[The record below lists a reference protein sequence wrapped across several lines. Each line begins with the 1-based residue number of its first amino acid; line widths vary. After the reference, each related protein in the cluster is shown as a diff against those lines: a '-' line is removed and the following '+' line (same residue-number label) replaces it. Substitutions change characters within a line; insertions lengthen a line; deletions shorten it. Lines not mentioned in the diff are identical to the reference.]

1 MVTMTETLLTHD
13 AGVSAFE
20 DAGGVVS
27 TDDDDGIS
35 FHWDEKHVVR
45 VDAPSDL
52 QGAFDTDRFYKVEDA
67 TIARPIKQAY
77 LVGDDIE
84 WYKKP
89 ADELRK
95 AAWSFDNKPFTLG
108 HPDTGMVKDVSD
120 IHGFWR
126 NVHYVDDED
135 RLNADLY
142 VPANDDEALDWLEGH
157 SDVSVGFYNRVH
169 SDYDGDTGDLTD
181 DDVDGFQ
188 VDMYGNHVAGV
199 KQGRCSGE
207 DGCGLDDQSHGEV
220 VADASTV
227 FERERGMTENEEMF
241 SEGDR
246 VKWAADAIV
255 AHNPEDED
263 GVMIEILDRDG
274 NSTEMV
280 TTVSTDSIWHDMA
293 TDKPTV
299 DAPDGIYVADDGT
312 WLAVAPSEHPDDNT
326 EHPDDGKFPVDSC
339 SDVDDAWG
347 LRGHTDSIDISKET
361 LGNRIQRAARA
372 MDCDVPGES
381 EEASGSTD
389 SDSTESCGCGNMTD
403 NESND
408 TDGFDVPDLSV
419 DAIAEK
425 NSDVQELKE
434 ERDTLRENLD
444 EMEETLESA
453 FDSAEHFSVEIGE
466 DECPCEAVDDLVAD
480 LDEKAAEVEDL
491 RDELSEYR
499 QDEIEERLDTLE
511 DLGAER
517 DEWKETADEAD
528 SPLDV
533 LDEEIER
540 REEVLEAADADMSVK
555 DIDASTDE
563 DATED
568 DDRTVDGS
576 RSFGRGH
583 NA

>member
-1 MVTMTETLLTHD
+1 MTETLLTHD
-13 AGVSAFE
+13 SGVSAFE
-20 DAGGVVS
+20 DASGVVS
-27 TDDDDGIS
+27 TDDDGIS
-35 FHWDEKHVVR
+35 FNWDEEHVVR
-45 VDAPSDL
+45 VDAPADL
-52 QGAFDTDRFYKVEDA
+52 EGAFDTDRFYKIEGA
-67 TIARPIKQAY
+67 TIARPIKQPY

-95 AAWSFDNKPFTLG
+95 AAWSFDNAPFTLD
-108 HPDTGMVKDVSD
+108 HPDTGMVRDVDD

-126 NVHYVDDED
+126 GARYDGSED
-135 RLNADLY
+135 RLKEDLY
-142 VPANDDEALDWLEGH
+142 VPVTDEKALDWLEEN
-157 SDVSVGFYNRVH
+157 SDVSVGFYNRVQEE
-169 SDYDGDTGDLTD
+169 YDGDTGDLTD

-199 KQGRCSGE
+199 EQGRCSGE
-207 DGCGLDDQSHGEV
+207 DGCGLDSRDHG
-220 VADASTV
+220 TV
-227 FERERGMTENEEMF
+227 
-241 SEGDR
+241 
-246 VKWAADAIV
+246 I
-255 AHNPEDED
+255 
-263 GVMIEILDRDG
+263 
-274 NSTEMV
+274 
-280 TTVSTDSIWHDMA
+280 MA
-293 TDKPTV
+293 TDEPTV
-299 DAPDGIYVADDGT
+299 DAPSGIYVADDGT
-312 WLAVAPSEHPDDNT
+312 WLAVAPSEHSDEST

-339 SDVDDAWG
+339 SDVSDAWG
-347 LRGHTDSIDISKET
+347 LRGHTGSIDVDKET

-372 MDCDVPGES
+372 MDCTVPGES
-381 EEASGSTD
+381 QDTDATND
-389 SDSTESCGCGNMTD
+389 SDTTESCGCANMTD
-403 NESND
+403 NDSND

-434 ERDTLRENLD
+434 ERDTLREDLD
-444 EMEETLESA
+444 EMEQTLESA
-453 FDSAEHFSVEIGE
+453 FDAAEHFSVEIGE

-499 QDEIEERLDTLE
+499 QDEIAERLDTLE

-517 DEWKETADEAD
+517 DEWEERADEAD
-528 SPLDV
+528 APLDA

-563 DATED
+563 DDTED